1 MEEELISVILPI
13 YNVEKY
19 LEKCLKSVIN
29 QTYKNLEIILVD
41 DGSKDNSP
49 QICDEYAVKDKRIVV
64 IHKSNGGLSDARNA
78 GIEIAKGKYMT
89 LIDSD
94 DYVEKDY
101 VQFLYQLIK
110 ENNAEMSI
118 CSHTVLYTNGTR
130 IEKETG
136 EHLVL
141 DPKTTLEKILYDEG
155 IDLSAWAKMYKKEL
169 FDNVKYP
176 KGRIFEDAATT
187 YLLIDECKKIVLGSE
202 SKYYYIIRDNSITTK
217 GFSPKKMQLIDSTQE
232 MCDYVKNKYPDL
244 EKAADRRLMYA
255 YLATLSQLANCK
267 DKYPEEQKKLMEYI
281 KQNRKKALKDKRI
294 KKRDRIALYST
305 IFGFSFYKFV
315 WKLYKKL
322 TGREK

>member
-49 QICDEYAVKDKRIVV
+49 KICDEYAVKDKRIVV

-78 GIEIAKGKYMT
+78 GIEIAKGKYIT

-94 DYVEKDY
+94 DYVEEDY

-187 YLLIDECKKIVLGSE
+187 YLLIDKCKKIVLGSE

-305 IFGFSFYKFV
+305 IFGFAFYKFV

>member
-78 GIEIAKGKYMT
+78 GIEIAKGKYIA

-118 CSHTVLYTNGTR
+118 CSHTVLYTNRTR

-141 DPKTTLEKILYDEG
+141 DPKTT
-155 IDLSAWAKMYKKEL
+155 
-169 FDNVKYP
+169 
-176 KGRIFEDAATT
+176 
-187 YLLIDECKKIVLGSE
+187 
-202 SKYYYIIRDNSITTK
+202 
-217 GFSPKKMQLIDSTQE
+217 
-232 MCDYVKNKYPDL
+232 
-244 EKAADRRLMYA
+244 
-255 YLATLSQLANCK
+255 
-267 DKYPEEQKKLMEYI
+267 
-281 KQNRKKALKDKRI
+281 
-294 KKRDRIALYST
+294 
-305 IFGFSFYKFV
+305 
-315 WKLYKKL
+315 
-322 TGREK
+322 

>member
-78 GIEIAKGKYMT
+78 GIEIAKGKYIT

-155 IDLSAWAKMYKKEL
+155 IDLSAWAKMYKA
-169 FDNVKYP
+169 N
-176 KGRIFEDAATT
+176 T
-187 YLLIDECKKIVLGSE
+187 
-202 SKYYYIIRDNSITTK
+202 II
-217 GFSPKKMQLIDSTQE
+217 
-232 MCDYVKNKYPDL
+232 
-244 EKAADRRLMYA
+244 
-255 YLATLSQLANCK
+255 
-267 DKYPEEQKKLMEYI
+267 
-281 KQNRKKALKDKRI
+281 
-294 KKRDRIALYST
+294 
-305 IFGFSFYKFV
+305 
-315 WKLYKKL
+315 
-322 TGREK
+322 

>member
-1 MEEELISVILPI
+1 
-13 YNVEKY
+13 
-19 LEKCLKSVIN
+19 
-29 QTYKNLEIILVD
+29 
-41 DGSKDNSP
+41 
-49 QICDEYAVKDKRIVV
+49 
-64 IHKSNGGLSDARNA
+64 
-78 GIEIAKGKYMT
+78 
-89 LIDSD
+89 
-94 DYVEKDY
+94 
-101 VQFLYQLIK
+101 
-110 ENNAEMSI
+110 
-118 CSHTVLYTNGTR
+118 
-130 IEKETG
+130 
-136 EHLVL
+136 
-141 DPKTTLEKILYDEG
+141 
-155 IDLSAWAKMYKKEL
+155 MYKKEL

>member
-49 QICDEYAVKDKRIVV
+49 KICDEYAVKDKRIVV

-78 GIEIAKGKYMT
+78 GIEIAKGKYIT

-176 KGRIFEDAATT
+176 KGRIFEDAATI
-187 YLLIDECKKIVLGSE
+187 YLLIDECKKIALGSE

-305 IFGFSFYKFV
+305 IFGFAFYKFV